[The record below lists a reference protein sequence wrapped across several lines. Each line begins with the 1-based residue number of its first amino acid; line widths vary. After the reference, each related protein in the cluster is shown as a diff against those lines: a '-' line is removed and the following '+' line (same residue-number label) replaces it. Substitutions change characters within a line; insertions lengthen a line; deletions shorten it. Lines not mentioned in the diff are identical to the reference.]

1 MTDQELKD
9 LVASLAVSQA
19 KTDAQMARTDA
30 KLEKMIEESDARFAK
45 IEAQMA
51 KSFEK
56 SDARFEKTEAQMAKS
71 FEKSDARFEKT
82 EAQMARTDARLDKI
96 AKMVGGISNNQG
108 DITEEYFINSLKDK
122 LTLGDIKFDFL
133 VENFKAKKG
142 RKILA
147 EYDILLVNGK
157 SVAII
162 EVKYK
167 VHPSDLEKL
176 PAKIAS
182 IRNLPQYDA
191 YEVYA
196 GLAGFFVPDKVIE
209 EAEKKGYF
217 VLQRKGDVVVTHV
230 DNLQAA

>member
-19 KTDAQMARTDA
+19 KTDAQMAKTD
-30 KLEKMIEESDARFAK
+30 
-45 IEAQMA
+45 AQMA
-51 KSFEK
+51 KTDARLDKLFAETDLRMAK
-56 SDARFEKTEAQMAKS
+56 SDARLDKLFAETNLRMAKS
-71 FEKSDARFEKT
+71 
-82 EAQMARTDARLDKI
+82 DARLDKI

-122 LTLGDIKFDFL
+122 LKLGEIKFDFL

-142 RKILA
+142 KTILA

-167 VHPSDLEKL
+167 VHPKDLEKL
-176 PAKIAS
+176 PAKIES
-182 IRNLPQYDA
+182 IRNLPQYDG

-196 GLAGFFVPDKVIE
+196 GLAGFFVPDEVIE
-209 EAEKKGYF
+209 EAQEKGYF
-217 VLQRKGDVVVTHV
+217 ILQRKGDVVVTHIE
-230 DNLQAA
+230 NLKSA

>member
-9 LVASLAVSQA
+9 LVAGLAISQA

-30 KLEKMIEESDARFAK
+30 KLEKMIKE
-45 IEAQMA
+45 
-51 KSFEK
+51 
-56 SDARFEKTEAQMAKS
+56 
-71 FEKSDARFEKT
+71 SDARFEKT
-82 EAQMARTDARLDKI
+82 EAQMARTDARIEKMYKESDARFEKTEAQMARTDARIDKI

-167 VHPSDLEKL
+167 VHPNDLDKL
-176 PAKIAS
+176 PAKIDS
-182 IRNLPQYDA
+182 IRNLPQYDG

-196 GLAGFFVPDKVIE
+196 GLAGFFVPDEVIE
-209 EAEKKGYF
+209 KAKEKGYF
-217 VLQRKGDVVVTHV
+217 ILQRKGDVVVTHTQ
-230 DNLQAA
+230 DLKAA

>member
-19 KTDAQMARTDA
+19 KTDAQMART
-30 KLEKMIEESDARFAK
+30 
-45 IEAQMA
+45 
-51 KSFEK
+51 
-56 SDARFEKTEAQMAKS
+56 
-71 FEKSDARFEKT
+71 
-82 EAQMARTDARLDKI
+82 EAQMARTDAKIEKI

-133 VENFKAKKG
+133 VENFKAKNGK
-142 RKILA
+142 KILA

-167 VHPSDLEKL
+167 VHPKDLEKL

-182 IRNLPQYDA
+182 IRNLPQYDG

-196 GLAGFFVPDKVIE
+196 GLAGFFVPDEVIE
-209 EAEKKGYF
+209 KAKEKGYF
-217 VLQRKGDVVVTHV
+217 ILQRKGDVIVTYTQH
-230 DNLQAA
+230 LRAA

>member
-9 LVASLAVSQA
+9 LVASLALSQA
-19 KTDAQMARTDA
+19 KTDAQMAKTD
-30 KLEKMIEESDARFAK
+30 
-45 IEAQMA
+45 AQMA
-51 KSFEK
+51 KT
-56 SDARFEKTEAQMAKS
+56 DARLDKLFAETDLRMAK
-71 FEKSDARFEKT
+71 
-82 EAQMARTDARLDKI
+82 TDARLDKI

-122 LTLGDIKFDFL
+122 LKLGEIKFDFL

-142 RKILA
+142 KTILA

-167 VHPSDLEKL
+167 VHPKDLEKL
-176 PAKIAS
+176 PAKIES
-182 IRNLPQYDA
+182 IRNLPQYDG

-196 GLAGFFVPDKVIE
+196 GLAGFFVPDEVIK
-209 EAEKKGYF
+209 EAQEKGYF
-217 VLQRKGDVVVTHV
+217 ILQRKGDVVVTHIE
-230 DNLQAA
+230 NLKSA

>member
-9 LVASLAVSQA
+9 LVASIAISQARTEAQMARTDAKLEKMIEESNLRFEKTEAQMA

-30 KLEKMIEESDARFAK
+30 KLEKMIEESNL
-45 IEAQMA
+45 
-51 KSFEK
+51 
-56 SDARFEKTEAQMAKS
+56 RFEKTEAQML
-71 FEKSDARFEKT
+71 
-82 EAQMARTDARLDKI
+82 RTDARLDKI

-108 DITEEYFINSLKDK
+108 DITEEYFVNSLKDK
-122 LTLGDIKFDFL
+122 LKVGEIKFDFL
-133 VENFKAKKG
+133 VQNFKAKKG

-167 VHPSDLEKL
+167 VHPNDLDKL
-176 PAKIAS
+176 PAKIQS
-182 IRNLPQYDA
+182 IRNLPQYDG

-196 GLAGFFVPDKVIE
+196 GLAGFFVPDEVIE
-209 EAEKKGYF
+209 EAKERGYF
-217 VLQRKGDVVVTHV
+217 ILQRKGDVVVSYIH
-230 DNLQAA
+230 NLQAA

>member
-56 SDARFEKTEAQMAKS
+56 SDARFEKTEAQMAK
-71 FEKSDARFEKT
+71 
-82 EAQMARTDARLDKI
+82 TDARLDKI

-122 LTLGDIKFDFL
+122 LKLGDIKFDFL

>member
-9 LVASLAVSQA
+9 LVAGLAISQA

-30 KLEKMIEESDARFAK
+30 KLEKMIKE
-45 IEAQMA
+45 
-51 KSFEK
+51 
-56 SDARFEKTEAQMAKS
+56 
-71 FEKSDARFEKT
+71 SDARFEKT
-82 EAQMARTDARLDKI
+82 EAQMARTDARIEKMYKESDARFEKTEAQMARTDARIDKI

-108 DITEEYFINSLKDK
+108 DITEEYFKNSLKDK

-167 VHPSDLEKL
+167 VHPNDLDKL
-176 PAKIAS
+176 PAKIDS
-182 IRNLPQYDA
+182 IRNLPQYDG

-196 GLAGFFVPDKVIE
+196 GLAGFFVPDEVIE
-209 EAEKKGYF
+209 KAKEKGYF
-217 VLQRKGDVVVTHV
+217 ILQRKGDVVVTHAQH
-230 DNLQAA
+230 LRAA

>member
-9 LVASLAVSQA
+9 LVAGLAISQA
-19 KTDAQMARTDA
+19 R
-30 KLEKMIEESDARFAK
+30 
-45 IEAQMA
+45 
-51 KSFEK
+51 
-56 SDARFEKTEAQMAKS
+56 TEAQMAK
-71 FEKSDARFEKT
+71 
-82 EAQMARTDARLDKI
+82 TDERLDKI

-122 LTLGDIKFDFL
+122 LKLGDIKFDFL
-133 VENFKAKKG
+133 VKNFKAEKG

-167 VHPSDLEKL
+167 VHPNDLDKL
-176 PAKIAS
+176 PAKIQS
-182 IRNLPQYDA
+182 IRNLPQYDG

-196 GLAGFFVPDKVIE
+196 GLASFFVPDEVIKKARE
-209 EAEKKGYF
+209 KGYF
-217 VLQRKGDVVVTHV
+217 ILQRKGDVVVTHTQ
-230 DNLQAA
+230 DLKAA

>member
-9 LVASLAVSQA
+9 LVANLAISQA
-19 KTDAQMARTDA
+19 KTD
-30 KLEKMIEESDARFAK
+30 
-45 IEAQMA
+45 
-51 KSFEK
+51 
-56 SDARFEKTEAQMAKS
+56 
-71 FEKSDARFEKT
+71 
-82 EAQMARTDARLDKI
+82 AQMARTDARLDKI

-108 DITEEYFINSLKDK
+108 DITEEYFINSLKEK
-122 LTLGDIKFDFL
+122 LRLGDIKFDFL

-142 RKILA
+142 KKILA

-167 VHPSDLEKL
+167 VHPKDLEKL
-176 PAKIAS
+176 PAKIES
-182 IRNLPQYDA
+182 IRNLPQYDN

-209 EAEKKGYF
+209 QAQEQGYF
-217 VLQRKGDVVVTHV
+217 ILQRKGDVVVTHIE
-230 DNLQAA
+230 NLKSA

>member
-9 LVASLAVSQA
+9 LVANLAISQA

-30 KLEKMIEESDARFAK
+30 RLDKLFEETDIRQAK
-45 IEAQMA
+45 TDAQMV
-51 KSFEK
+51 
-56 SDARFEKTEAQMAKS
+56 
-71 FEKSDARFEKT
+71 
-82 EAQMARTDARLDKI
+82 RTDARLDKI

-108 DITEEYFINSLKDK
+108 DITEEYFINSLKEK
-122 LTLGDIKFDFL
+122 LRLGDIKFDFL

-142 RKILA
+142 KKILA

-167 VHPSDLEKL
+167 VHPKDLEKL
-176 PAKIAS
+176 PAKIES
-182 IRNLPQYDA
+182 IRNLPQYDN

-209 EAEKKGYF
+209 QAQEQGYF
-217 VLQRKGDVVVTHV
+217 ILQRKGDVVVTHIE
-230 DNLQAA
+230 NLKSA

>member
-56 SDARFEKTEAQMAKS
+56 SDARFEKTEAQMAK
-71 FEKSDARFEKT
+71 
-82 EAQMARTDARLDKI
+82 TDARLDKI

-122 LTLGDIKFDFL
+122 LKLGDIKFDFL

-182 IRNLPQYDA
+182 IRNLPQYDG